1 MRRIRQFAFMTFLAT
16 ILSGGIAVGEAD
28 VPAAPWAKSCEFY
41 NKGTQFVRESGKFCL
56 QQQDQSV
63 CQSRAKEYFDTCHYG
78 GNFRKMSARARAR
91 MLLVIALSS
100 FRSMRNLDL

>member
-1 MRRIRQFAFMTFLAT
+1 MRRMRQVAFMTFLAT
-16 ILSGGIAVGEAD
+16 ILSGGIPVGEAD
-28 VPAAPWAKSCEFY
+28 GPAAPWAKSCNFY
-41 NKGTQFVRESGKFCL
+41 HKGTQFVRESGKFCL
-56 QQQDQSV
+56 QQQDQSG

-100 FRSMRNLDL
+100 FRCVRNLDL